1 LFGWSQYRP
10 VDWFGRNAEPL
21 TVIAVFTSP
30 AVTSS
35 EMKALTGVGV
45 GLGLGEGDGDGE
57 GLGGGVGDGE
67 DTGEEVGLGV
77 VTGVGVSATKRNHS
91 GSITTTR
98 SNLMRSTVGYITR
111 VATAPT
117 RRTSAPGTA
126 KQGRARDASCA

>member
-1 LFGWSQYRP
+1 M
-10 VDWFGRNAEPL
+10 
-21 TVIAVFTSP
+21 IAVFTSP

-67 DTGEEVGLGV
+67 DTGLGGGL
-77 VTGVGVSATKRNHS
+77 GVGVSATKRNHS

-111 VATAPT
+111 AATAPT